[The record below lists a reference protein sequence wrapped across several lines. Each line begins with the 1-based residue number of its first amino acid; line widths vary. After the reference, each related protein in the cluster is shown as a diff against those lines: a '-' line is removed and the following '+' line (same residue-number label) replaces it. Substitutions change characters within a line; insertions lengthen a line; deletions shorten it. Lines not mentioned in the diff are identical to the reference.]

1 MRGFTL
7 LEVLVAIA
15 ILAIALAA
23 SVRAVSSA
31 TDNTAEL
38 KLRLLAS
45 WVAQNRLAEHIAAR
59 SFPSAG
65 DDEGT
70 AEQAAFTFRWQES
83 ISETPNPRFRK
94 IEIRVSANDR
104 VLATLIGFLNPE
116 VERE

>member
-15 ILAIALAA
+15 ILAVALAA

-38 KLRLLAS
+38 KLRLLAN
-45 WVAQNRLAEHIAAR
+45 WVAQNRLAEHVAAR
-59 SFPSAG
+59 GFPSTG
-65 DDEGT
+65 ENEGT
-70 AEQAAFTFRWQES
+70 SEQAALKFRWHES

-94 IEIRVSANDR
+94 IEIRVFSDDR
-104 VLATLIGFLNPE
+104 VLATLIGFVNPD